1 MKKELREKVLEARNN
16 ISNKEFLDFEIV
28 KNLKRLIGYNKNIL
42 IYYPIKNEANILGII
57 DSHNVFFFPY
67 CKKED
72 IECRMIDGLE
82 NLILDEKGI
91 PSSNIKSNAKIDIV
105 ISPAIAMNVRGYR
118 LGYGKGYYDR
128 YLQDKDC
135 LKIAVVYDQF
145 VFDEEYQDQ
154 WDVCFDYIVTDKRI
168 IEVK

>member
-1 MKKELREKVLEARNN
+1 M
-16 ISNKEFLDFEIV
+16 
-28 KNLKRLIGYNKNIL
+28 
-42 IYYPIKNEANILGII
+42 
-57 DSHNVFFFPY
+57 
-67 CKKED
+67 
-72 IECRMIDGLE
+72 
-82 NLILDEKGI
+82 DEKGI